1 MNVSLRPVRAADL
14 DVFEENLGNS
24 KGTGEQQWFGH
35 RTLHAMREEFAVSG
49 LLSPE
54 GGYFTID
61 ARGEV
66 AGWMHWFQRLWGP
79 RHTSWCWSLSIVIF
93 PRHRGKG
100 VGSRAHRELVTY
112 LFDHTRAE
120 RIEAITDVTNLA
132 EQGALANAGFER
144 EGVIRR
150 AQWRGG
156 SWHDQLL
163 YSVLRPEK

>member
-1 MNVSLRPVRAADL
+1 MNVSLRPVREVDL
-14 DVFEENLGNS
+14 DVFEEQGAGP
-24 KGTGEQQWFGH
+24 KGTGELQWFGH
-35 RTLHAMREEFAVSG
+35 RGLHAMRREFEANG
-49 LLSPE
+49 LLGPE
-54 GGYFTID
+54 GGYLTID

-66 AGWMHWFQRLWGP
+66 AGWMRWSQRLWGP
-79 RHTSWCWSLSIVIF
+79 AHTSWCWTLAIVVF

-100 VGSRAHRELVTY
+100 VGSRAQRELVEY
-112 LFDHTRAE
+112 LFAHTRAE

-156 SWHDQLL
+156 QWHDQLL
-163 YSVLRPEK
+163 YSALRP